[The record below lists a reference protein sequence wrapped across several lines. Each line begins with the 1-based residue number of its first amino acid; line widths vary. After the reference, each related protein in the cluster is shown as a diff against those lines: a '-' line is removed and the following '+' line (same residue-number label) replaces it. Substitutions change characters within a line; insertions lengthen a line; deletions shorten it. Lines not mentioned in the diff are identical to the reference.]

1 MSSPFYFR
9 FTGDDYTVVL
19 SSTDASIY
27 ATVPFTIQCT
37 STLPKD
43 NHLQIEVLWFRNDDA
58 VVVSPLDSVVHTE
71 YINSTTLDSQ
81 LTITE
86 QLPAPE
92 VQYKCAL
99 KAFTPDTVIYTIEK
113 STAIQEIK
121 GNSDNHEKMIIIE
134 QQL

>member
-1 MSSPFYFR
+1 MIQLYFSFCFLH
-9 FTGDDYTVVL
+9 FTVDDYAVL
-19 SSTDASIY
+19 LSTTDASIY

-43 NHLQIEVLWFRNDDA
+43 NHLQIEVSWFRDDA
-58 VVVSPLDSVVHTE
+58 VVSPLDSVVHTE

-99 KAFTPDTVIYTIEK
+99 KAFTADTVIYTIEK
-113 STAIQEIK
+113 STPIQEIK
-121 GNSDNHEKMIIIE
+121 GNSDNHGTV
-134 QQL
+134 L